1 MKLPVR
7 LRLFLGAI
15 VSMVLLMPGC
25 AESDAPRTPSIG
37 QTEDPAPADVD
48 GQAAVN
54 ALAPSAPGSGD
65 ISQTLTIGDKAPPLS
80 IAAWVM
86 GEPVADLQEDQV
98 YVVEFWATWC
108 PPCRTSMPHLS
119 RLQEEYADQVHFIG
133 VSDEDVDTVNQFLDT
148 EESRGKTWREVV
160 KYRMAIDDANGTSND
175 YMRAA
180 SQNGIPCAF
189 IVGRSGLVEW
199 IGHPMSMDQP
209 LAKIVAGEWDR
220 HAALVAMSQQQRVE
234 ELRAELE
241 EPFRAQQWDAA
252 LDKIAE
258 VEKEVGSN
266 ASITSLKMLILK
278 AAGKPEEAAALQ
290 AELVEQ
296 RWDDPTGLNEIAW
309 SIATGSGERNLPLAL
324 KAAQR
329 ANALTEEQNGPIL
342 DTLARVYFEQGDLDQ
357 AVLWQ
362 RKAVEHADGHQEI
375 LDALKR
381 YEASQTARDTASD
394 AAPATEEAKT
404 NATTEDSSPANK

>member
-7 LRLFLGAI
+7 SRLFLGAI
-15 VSMVLLMPGC
+15 VSMALLMPGC
-25 AESDAPRTPSIG
+25 AESDAPQTPSSA

-54 ALAPSAPGSGD
+54 AVAPSAPGSRD

-86 GEPVADLQEDQV
+86 GEPVEELQEDQV

-133 VSDEDVDTVNQFLDT
+133 VSDEDVYTVKQFLDT
-148 EESRGKTWREVV
+148 EESSGKTWREVV
-160 KYRMAIDDANGTSND
+160 KYRLAIDDANGTSND

-189 IVGRSGLVEW
+189 IVGRSRLVEW

-220 HAALVAMSQQQRVE
+220 QAALVAMSQQQRVE

-252 LDKIAE
+252 LGKIAE

-266 ASITSLKMLILK
+266 ANITSVKMLILK
-278 AAGKPEEAAALQ
+278 AAGRQEEAAALQ
-290 AELVEQ
+290 AELVDQ

-309 SIATGSGERNLPLAL
+309 SIATGSGDRNLALAL

-329 ANALTEEQNGPIL
+329 ANALTEEKNGPIL

-357 AVLWQ
+357 AVHWQ

-381 YEASQTARDTASD
+381 YEASQTERDPSAD

-404 NATTEDSSPANK
+404 NATTESSPPANE